1 MASRLKA
8 NLEANPEVSPKMG
21 GTGRRRVPLGR
32 SRRRLSYSKRLRITL
47 WLLSLPAFA
56 LTGLLL
62 HLAHTSALFSLL
74 ALGVVLAGWAILQA
88 TIADRLLRP
97 LQTLSN
103 VVAALREHDYSFR
116 ARGGLRGDALGD
128 LALEVNALAN
138 DLQTERLSS
147 LDSAALVRRVLDVI
161 QAPVLVLDSGG
172 VLRFLNPAAAQ
183 LLPAQPLGT
192 QLLPAQPLGRHA
204 SALGIA
210 HLLAAA
216 DEQVVTMDPEART
229 AQWVL
234 RRSRFREGGVPHDLL
249 LLADVS
255 QALREEQ
262 QEAWRRLIRV
272 LGHEI
277 NNSLTPIKSLAGSLR
292 LMLQTGADPVE
303 FDRPLAVIEE
313 RADSLNRFL
322 AAYRQLAQLAAPH
335 RQRFPLASLLRQLA
349 SLETRLQV
357 EVADGPELDLFAD
370 RDQLAQAVIN
380 LLRNGTEAALEN
392 PSRPP
397 SVSMSWAL
405 EGSAAVIRIRDS
417 GLGIANPGNL
427 FVPFYTTK
435 QHGTG
440 IGLALVKQIAE
451 AHNGSVSLYNHA
463 GGGAEAALR
472 LPDRDM

>member
-1 MASRLKA
+1 MASRP
-8 NLEANPEVSPKMG
+8 EASPK
-21 GTGRRRVPLGR
+21 TGHEAASATGVNRQRVPLGR
-32 SRRRLSYSKRLRITL
+32 NRRRLSYDKRLRVTL
-47 WLLSLPAFA
+47 WALSLPAFA
-56 LTGLLL
+56 FTGLLL
-62 HLAHTSALFSLL
+62 HLAHTSIIFSVLT
-74 ALGVVLAGWAILQA
+74 LGTVLAGWAILQA
-88 TIADRLLRP
+88 AIADRLLRP

-116 ARGGLRGDALGD
+116 ARGGRRGDALGD

-138 DLQTERLSS
+138 DLQAERLSS

-161 QAPVLVLDSGG
+161 QAPVLVLDGSG
-172 VLRFLNPAAAQ
+172 VLRFLNPAAAR
-183 LLPAQPLGT
+183 LLGT
-192 QLLPAQPLGRHA
+192 EPLGRHA

-216 DEQVVTMDPEART
+216 DEQVVTVDPEART

-292 LMLQTGADPVE
+292 LMLQTEADLAD

-322 AAYRQLAQLAAPH
+322 AAYRQLAQLAPPH
-335 RQRFPLASLLRQLA
+335 RERFPLAPLLRQLA
-349 SLETRLQV
+349 SLETRLQI
-357 EVADGPELDLFAD
+357 EIMDGPELELFAD

-392 PSRPP
+392 LTRIA
-397 SVSMSWAL
+397 SVSIAWAL
-405 EGSAAVIRIRDS
+405 EGETAVIRIHDS
-417 GLGIANPGNL
+417 GFGIANPGNL

-440 IGLALVKQIAE
+440 IGLALVKQIVE
-451 AHNGSVSLYNHA
+451 AHNGSVSLQNHA
-463 GGGAEAALR
+463 LGGAEATLR
-472 LPDRDM
+472 LPDCDT

>member
-1 MASRLKA
+1 MASRPEA
-8 NLEANPEVSPKMG
+8 APEANSKPG
-21 GTGRRRVPLGR
+21 GTGRQRVPLGR
-32 SRRRLSYSKRLRITL
+32 SRRRLSYSKRLRVTL
-47 WLLSLPAFA
+47 CALSLPAFA
-56 LTGLLL
+56 FTGLLL
-62 HLAHTSALFSLL
+62 HLAHTSAVFSSLT
-74 ALGVVLAGWAILQA
+74 LGTLLAGWAILQA
-88 TIADRLLRP
+88 SIADRLLRP

-103 VVAALREHDYSFR
+103 VVAALREQDYSFR
-116 ARGGLRGDALGD
+116 ARGGRRGDALGD

-138 DLQTERLSS
+138 DLQAERLSS

-161 QAPVLVLDSGG
+161 QAPVLVLDAGG
-172 VLRFLNPAAAQ
+172 VLRFLNPAASK
-183 LLPAQPLGT
+183 LI
-192 QLLPAQPLGRHA
+192 PAQPLGRHA

-216 DEQVVTMDPEART
+216 DEQVVTVDPEART

-234 RRSRFREGGVPHDLL
+234 RRSRFREGGVPHELL

-292 LMLQTGADPVE
+292 LMLQTGADLAE

-322 AAYRQLAQLAAPH
+322 AAYRQLAQLAPPH
-335 RQRFPLASLLRQLA
+335 RARFPLAPLLHRLA

-357 EVADGPELDLFAD
+357 EVMEGPELEVFAD
-370 RDQLAQAVIN
+370 RDQLAQAIIN
-380 LLRNGTEAALEN
+380 LLRNGAEAALEN
-392 PSRPP
+392 TSRSPA
-397 SVSMSWAL
+397 VSIAWAL
-405 EGSAAVIRIRDS
+405 EGAAVIVRIRDS

-451 AHNGSVSLYNHA
+451 AHNGSVSLQNHPEE
-463 GGGAEAALR
+463 GAEATLR
-472 LPDRDM
+472 LPGRDT

>member
-1 MASRLKA
+1 MALRPEA
-8 NLEANPEVSPKMG
+8 TPEANSKPG
-21 GTGRRRVPLGR
+21 GTGRQRIPLGR
-32 SRRRLSYSKRLRITL
+32 SRRRLSYDKRLRITL

-62 HLAHTSALFSLL
+62 QLAHTSAVFSAL
-74 ALGVVLAGWAILQA
+74 ALVTVFAGWAILQA
-88 TIADRLLRP
+88 SIADRLLRP

-116 ARGGLRGDALGD
+116 ARGGRRDDALGD
-128 LALEVNALAN
+128 LALEVNALAG
-138 DLQTERLSS
+138 DLQAERLSS

-161 QAPVLVLDSGG
+161 QAPVLVLDGSG
-172 VLRFLNPAAAQ
+172 VLRFLNPAASK
-183 LLPAQPLGT
+183 LIPVH
-192 QLLPAQPLGRHA
+192 PLGRHA
-204 SALGIA
+204 SELGIA

-216 DEQVVTMDPEART
+216 DEQVVTVDPEART

-292 LMLQTGADPVE
+292 LMLQTEADLTD

-322 AAYRQLAQLAAPH
+322 SAYRQLAQLAPPH
-335 RQRFPLASLLRQLA
+335 REHFPLPTLLRQLA

-357 EVADGPELDLFAD
+357 EVVEGPELDLFAD
-370 RDQLAQAVIN
+370 RDQLAQALIN

-392 PSRPP
+392 MARPP
-397 SVSMSWAL
+397 AVSIAWTL
-405 EGSAAVIRIRDS
+405 EVAAAVIRIRDS

-451 AHNGSVSLYNHA
+451 AHNGSVSLQNHA
-463 GGGAEAALR
+463 EGGAEAALR
-472 LPDRDM
+472 VPN